1 GILQIQDLRRAERR
15 TMEAAGEKRRR
26 VCVTGAGG
34 YLASWLVK
42 LLLSRGY
49 VVHGTV
55 RDPGDPKNAHLKNLD
70 SAAENLQLFKADML
84 DYNSI
89 VSAIAGCEGVFHVA
103 SPVPSKKASN
113 PEASYSVQHV
123 FLTVFQVEV
132 IAPAV
137 TGTLNVLKAC
147 SEAKVKRVVVV
158 SSVVAVSMS
167 PNWPKGKIRDENCW
181 SDEEY
186 CRKSENWYYL
196 SKTLAEREALDFA
209 EKNRLDVVTV
219 CPSFII
225 GPLLQSTINAS
236 SLVLINLLKGP
247 YILSFVIYAIYKVE
261 SHQNMLA
268 PASTY
273 KCVRPTV
280 ENKVL
285 SIVDVRD
292 VADALLLVYEEPNAS
307 GRHICAPHRVKMHDL
322 VDILKSVYPHYK
334 YPEIMLNASFTEVEE
349 DSEIRSAKLN
359 NLGWKCRTLQES
371 LTDTIECHRAAGLL
385 DRV

>member
-1 GILQIQDLRRAERR
+1 
-15 TMEAAGEKRRR
+15 MEAAGEKKRR

-113 PEASYSVQHV
+113 PE
-123 FLTVFQVEV
+123 VEV

-158 SSVVAVSMS
+158 SSVAAVSMS

-186 CRKSENWYYL
+186 CRKTENWYFL

-219 CPSFII
+219 CPSLII

-236 SLVLINLLKGP
+236 SLVLINLLKG
-247 YILSFVIYAIYKVE
+247 L
-261 SHQNMLA
+261 
-268 PASTY
+268 
-273 KCVRPTV
+273 RPTV

-292 VADALLLVYEEPNAS
+292 VADALQLVYEEPNAS

-322 VDILKSVYPHYK
+322 VDILKSIYPHYK
-334 YPEIMLNASFTEVEE
+334 YPEIFTEVEE

>member
-1 GILQIQDLRRAERR
+1 
-15 TMEAAGEKRRR
+15 M
-26 VCVTGAGG
+26 TGAGG

-49 VVHGTV
+49 FVHGTV

-113 PEASYSVQHV
+113 PE
-123 FLTVFQVEV
+123 VEV

-186 CRKSENWYYL
+186 CRKTENWYFL

-219 CPSFII
+219 CPSLII

-236 SLVLINLLKGP
+236 SLVLINLLKG
-247 YILSFVIYAIYKVE
+247 
-261 SHQNMLA
+261 
-268 PASTY
+268 
-273 KCVRPTV
+273 VRPTV

-307 GRHICAPHRVKMHDL
+307 GRHICASHRVKMQDL
-322 VDILKSVYPHYK
+322 VNILKSLYPHYK
-334 YPEIMLNASFTEVEE
+334 YPEIFTEVE
-349 DSEIRSAKLN
+349 DCEIRSAKLN

-371 LTDTIECHRAAGLL
+371 LTDTIECHQAAGLL
-385 DRV
+385 DRM

>member
-1 GILQIQDLRRAERR
+1 
-15 TMEAAGEKRRR
+15 MEAAGEKKRR

-49 VVHGTV
+49 FVHGTV
-55 RDPGDPKNAHLKNLD
+55 RDRGDPKNAHLKNLD
-70 SAAENLQLFKADML
+70 GAAENLQLFKADML

-89 VSAIAGCEGVFHVA
+89 VPAIAGCEGVFHVA
-103 SPVPSKKASN
+103 SPVPSTKASN
-113 PEASYSVQHV
+113 PEATC

-158 SSVVAVSMS
+158 SSAVAVSKS
-167 PNWPKGKIRDENCW
+167 PNWPKDKIRDENCW

-186 CRKSENWYYL
+186 CRKTENWYFL

-209 EKNRLDVVTV
+209 EKNGLDVVTV
-219 CPSFII
+219 CPSLII

-236 SLVLINLLKGP
+236 SLVLINLLKG
-247 YILSFVIYAIYKVE
+247 
-261 SHQNMLA
+261 
-268 PASTY
+268 
-273 KCVRPTV
+273 VRPTV
-280 ENKVL
+280 ENKVYY
-285 SIVDVRD
+285 IVDVRD

-307 GRHICAPHRVKMHDL
+307 GRHICAPHRAKMHDL
-322 VDILKSVYPHYK
+322 VDILKSLYPHYK
-334 YPEIMLNASFTEVEE
+334 YPEIFTEVEE
-349 DSEIRSAKLN
+349 DCEMRSVKLN

-371 LTDTIECHRAAGLL
+371 LVDTIECHQAAGLL
-385 DRV
+385 DRA

>member
-1 GILQIQDLRRAERR
+1 
-15 TMEAAGEKRRR
+15 MEAAGEKKRR

-49 VVHGTV
+49 FVHGTV
-55 RDPGDPKNAHLKNLD
+55 RDPGDSKNAHLKNLD
-70 SAAENLQLFKADML
+70 GAAENLQLFKAELL
-84 DYNSI
+84 DYNSL

-103 SPVPSKKASN
+103 TPVPPKKSSN
-113 PEASYSVQHV
+113 PE
-123 FLTVFQVEV
+123 VEV
-132 IAPAV
+132 VVPAV

-158 SSVVAVSMS
+158 SSAVAVLMS

-186 CRKSENWYYL
+186 CRKTENWYYY

-225 GPLLQSTINAS
+225 GPLLQSNINAS
-236 SLVLINLLKGP
+236 SLFLINLLKG
-247 YILSFVIYAIYKVE
+247 
-261 SHQNMLA
+261 
-268 PASTY
+268 
-273 KCVRPTV
+273 VRPTV

-285 SIVDVRD
+285 YLVDIRD

-307 GRHICAPHRVKMHDL
+307 GRHICAPHLVKMQDL
-322 VDILKSVYPHYK
+322 VDMLKNLYPHHK
-334 YPEIMLNASFTEVEE
+334 YPEILTEEEEEEEE
-349 DSEIRSAKLN
+349 DCEMHSVKLN
-359 NLGWKCRTLQES
+359 NLGWKCRTLQET
-371 LTDTIECHRAAGLL
+371 LIDTIEYHRAAGLL